1 MPPGVSFGAA
11 RAGARIAFA
20 VAVAAAVA
28 ARPAKRM
35 VDFDQSLYLTVA
47 YDLDRHGVFSNGVF
61 DGFDSTV
68 AAPPPGMF
76 FAPLYPALIA
86 AAMKL
91 DPRFARAVTCTVEAD
106 HKKRDL
112 DTCEIYPRPMHVI
125 H

>member
-1 MPPGVSFGAA
+1 MAPGFFGAKNL
-11 RAGARIAFA
+11 GARIVFA
-20 VAVAAAVA
+20 VAVAAVVALAIA

-61 DGFDSTV
+61 DRFDSPV

-86 AAMKL
+86 PALEL
-91 DPRFARAVTCTVEAD
+91 DPRF
-106 HKKRDL
+106 
-112 DTCEIYPRPMHVI
+112 P
-125 H
+125 